1 MKVIIMNQLQK
12 NMHTFYSIFEYRA
25 IGITGVCDKKKYAK
39 KLHMHERSFTYFF
52 SKFYRLIEK
61 KVFQYTALLALCK
74 SDNSFQMQIDFSI
87 KLPNKNYNAFP
98 CYIVCNMCLQRKMK
112 IFKLKMFVKCNIS
125 NETLSTRSSYSQKFA
140 SYSYHVCHMF
150 C

>member
-1 MKVIIMNQLQK
+1 MTVIIMNQLQK
-12 NMHTFYSIFEYRA
+12 TCITFIQSLNIVQSENPAYVIKRNMQ
-25 IGITGVCDKKKYAK
+25 K